1 MQFTGNMAA
10 EWGSECV
17 VNLPLVMRVLSVQEG
32 LTEFIVQSNDK
43 RFCRGSFV
51 DRAI

>member
-1 MQFTGNMAA
+1 MRGELTTG
-10 EWGSECV
+10 GV
-17 VNLPLVMRVLSVQEG
+17 VNLPLVMRVLNVQEG
-32 LTEFIVQSNDK
+32 LIEFIVLSNDK